1 MGTVVMLCLLPSAAV
16 VVIGALRARPQKL
29 PKRPRNLPA
38 PYVQYRPERNP
49 AVRLAEAELRQT
61 FRELA
66 PLYDTP
72 TLSGPPAR

>member
-1 MGTVVMLCLLPSAAV
+1 MGIVVLLCLAPSTAA
-16 VVIGALRARPQKL
+16 VVIGALRARPRK
-29 PKRPRNLPA
+29 LPA

-49 AVRLAEAELRQT
+49 AVILAEREIRQT
-61 FRELA
+61 YRALA

>member
-16 VVIGALRARPQKL
+16 VAIGVLRARP
-29 PKRPRNLPA
+29 RRLPA
-38 PYVQYRPERNP
+38 EYVQYRPERNP
-49 AVRLAEAELRQT
+49 AVILAELEVRQT

>member
-1 MGTVVMLCLLPSAAV
+1 MGTVVMLCLLPSAVA
-16 VVIGALRARPQKL
+16 VVIGLLRARPRK
-29 PKRPRNLPA
+29 PPTRPRELPA

-49 AVRLAEAELRQT
+49 AVIYAEFEVRQT
-61 FRELA
+61 YRDLA